1 MAGVFVQEG
10 EPVHHPRVEAV
21 ARMPSDLT
29 YDVQPVPKPLKL
41 ASRRDRED
49 RRFAILAAIA
59 VLGYCLAIVSE
70 TKLSVV

>member
-1 MAGVFVQEG
+1 MA
-10 EPVHHPRVEAV
+10 
-21 ARMPSDLT
+21 SDLA

-49 RRFAILAAIA
+49 CRFAILTSIA